1 MIIIDA
7 RGAVLGRMA
16 SETAKLLKSGEEVV
30 IVNAEHAIVTGSP
43 KQIVGKYLK
52 RRRIGSPQH
61 GPFFPKRPDL
71 IVRRTVRGMMEYKK
85 PSGRNAYKRLR
96 VHIGLPDEFS
106 GSETKSVAVKDI
118 KTDYIKVGELAK
130 ALGWHE

>member
-7 RGAVLGRMA
+7 RNAVLGRMA
-16 SETAKLLKSGEEVV
+16 SQIAKMLKQGEEVI
-30 IVNAEHAIVTGSP
+30 IVNAEQAIITGNK

-96 VHIGLPDEFS
+96 VHIGLPDELQ
-106 GSETKSVAVKDI
+106 GKEAKSVAVKEI
-118 KTDYIKVGELAK
+118 RTDYIKIGELAK